1 MLVVIPIE
9 AKIRE
14 LLPKTFIAY
23 QVLKKTKHDVLIG
36 GQRFFSQKIRNY
48 KNVVYLDKN
57 THFTRLE
64 NLINTKKNEICM
76 LDEEGPVSI
85 LDEFGVD
92 FHYNKKL
99 LNKVNKFFFWGKE
112 DLNNVK
118 LKFNKNKFI
127 ITGHPKYD
135 LLKYPYVNFFEKEIK
150 TIKKKYKKFIFFP
163 SSFSLYNKNLEW
175 EYKNKLKICYPQKN
189 QNFLDKKL
197 NEIIKTLK
205 DSEKDYD
212 KLREVL
218 YNFAVS
224 NPNINIIFR
233 KHPRDDIV
241 EIKKKFINFPKN
253 VILDHSFSVSPWII
267 ACHIYMHSGCTTS
280 LEAAV
285 LRKKIITFIPHRNDE
300 LCVFFKTFGELQ
312 TNKEKCVK
320 RLNLLINR
328 NEKRSNYKFITRYIY
343 NFPKKKFFYNE
354 FLKYLKN
361 INLPDSKIIYH
372 SESSFN
378 VINFLYPFKKFFM
391 RFLSLAKNILINT
404 YIINFL
410 PEKHLVRKV
419 DSDRKFKNLNL
430 NELNKIF
437 NNFKKIDNQKFLHT
451 VNEIS
456 DNVYL
461 IKKR

>member
-150 TIKKKYKKFIFFP
+150 TIKKKI
-163 SSFSLYNKNLEW
+163 
-175 EYKNKLKICYPQKN
+175 
-189 QNFLDKKL
+189 
-197 NEIIKTLK
+197 
-205 DSEKDYD
+205 
-212 KLREVL
+212 
-218 YNFAVS
+218 
-224 NPNINIIFR
+224 
-233 KHPRDDIV
+233 
-241 EIKKKFINFPKN
+241 
-253 VILDHSFSVSPWII
+253 
-267 ACHIYMHSGCTTS
+267 
-280 LEAAV
+280 
-285 LRKKIITFIPHRNDE
+285 
-300 LCVFFKTFGELQ
+300 
-312 TNKEKCVK
+312 
-320 RLNLLINR
+320 
-328 NEKRSNYKFITRYIY
+328 
-343 NFPKKKFFYNE
+343 
-354 FLKYLKN
+354 
-361 INLPDSKIIYH
+361 
-372 SESSFN
+372 
-378 VINFLYPFKKFFM
+378 
-391 RFLSLAKNILINT
+391 
-404 YIINFL
+404 
-410 PEKHLVRKV
+410 
-419 DSDRKFKNLNL
+419 
-430 NELNKIF
+430 
-437 NNFKKIDNQKFLHT
+437 
-451 VNEIS
+451 
-456 DNVYL
+456 
-461 IKKR
+461 